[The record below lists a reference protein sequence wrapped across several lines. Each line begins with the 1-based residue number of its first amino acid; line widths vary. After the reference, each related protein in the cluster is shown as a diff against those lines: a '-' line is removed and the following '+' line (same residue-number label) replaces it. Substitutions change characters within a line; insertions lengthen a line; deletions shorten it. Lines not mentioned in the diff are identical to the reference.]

1 MNRETTF
8 HRVLNATRNTSKAAV
23 VVWAVAFAGGQA
35 LAEDIQSFTEPYRTI
50 NLAAA
55 ESGIVIGLNVEEGDL
70 VEKDQALADLNQD
83 VLKAGVA
90 IARAHRDSVSGLK
103 SAESELKL
111 RSERLTKLQALRQNE
126 NASEEEVNRAVLEF
140 EVAEARV
147 LQVREQLEIK
157 RLEYE
162 RIRLQLALRT
172 VRSPIDGVVTEL
184 YRDIGEFVSPADPVV
199 LTIVQLNPL
208 RATFSVPVANVKSIR
223 KGQSIP
229 VRIDG
234 VAKAVNAQVEL
245 VSPVINADS
254 QTVRVKVEIPNAGNK
269 IRSGAKCFF
278 AADGAKPKLAEGLR
292 TGARQ

>member
-1 MNRETTF
+1 MTGGNKVT
-8 HRVLNATRNTSKAAV
+8 ATV
-23 VVWAVAFAGGQA
+23 A
-35 LAEDIQSFTEPYRTI
+35 LALALVGSHCLADEIQSFTEPYRVI

-55 ESGIVIGLNVEEGDL
+55 ESGIVIGLNVEEGDP

-83 VLKAGVA
+83 VLKASVE
-90 IARAHRDSVSGLK
+90 IARSHRDAVSGLK

-111 RSERLTKLQALRQNE
+111 RSERLNKLQTLRLNE
-126 NASEEEVNRAVLEF
+126 NASEEEVNRAQLEF
-140 EVAEARV
+140 EVAEARL

-208 RATFSVPVANVKSIR
+208 RATFSVPVADIKSIR
-223 KGQSIP
+223 KGQTIA
-229 VRIDG
+229 VRVEG
-234 VAKAVNAQVEL
+234 VAKPVNANVEL
-245 VSPVINADS
+245 VSPVISADS
-254 QTVRVKVEIPNAGNK
+254 QTVRVKVELPNPGHR
-269 IRSGAKCFF
+269 IRSGAKCFL
-278 AADGAKPKLAEGLR
+278 ASETVKENLAEGLR
-292 TGARQ
+292 PGARQ

>member
-1 MNRETTF
+1 MTNRTRFSNQPFVHHGCRCVTT
-8 HRVLNATRNTSKAAV
+8 LAAMLATLGTH
-23 VVWAVAFAGGQA
+23 A
-35 LAEDIQSFTEPYRTI
+35 LAEEIQSFTEPCRTI

-55 ESGIVIGLNVEEGDL
+55 ESGIVIGINVEEGDA

-83 VLKAGVA
+83 VLKAGVE
-90 IARAHRDSVSGLK
+90 IARSHRDSVSALK
-103 SAESELKL
+103 SAEAELQL
-111 RSERLTKLQALRQNE
+111 RSERLRKLQELRINQ
-126 NASEEEVNRAVLEF
+126 NASEEEVNRARLEF

-147 LQVREQLEIK
+147 LQVRESLEIK

-208 RATFSVPVANVKSIR
+208 RATFSVPATDVRSLR
-223 KGQSIP
+223 KGQTIP
-229 VRIDG
+229 VRVDG
-234 VAKAVNAQVEL
+234 VTKPVNAQIEL
-245 VSPVINADS
+245 VSPVINAES
-254 QTVRVKVEIPNAGNK
+254 QTVRVKVELPNPGNR

-278 AADGAKPKLAEGLR
+278 APGTVKENLAEGLR
-292 TGARQ
+292 PGARQ

>member
-1 MNRETTF
+1 MTGGTTL
-8 HRVLNATRNTSKAAV
+8 HRVLNASRRGSQAAAAV
-23 VVWAVAFAGGQA
+23 LALAFVGGQC
-35 LAEDIQSFTEPYRTI
+35 LADDIQSFTEPYRTI

-55 ESGIVIGLNVEEGDL
+55 ESGIVIGLNVEEGDP
-70 VEKDQALADLNQD
+70 VEKDQALADLNQE
-83 VLKAGVA
+83 VLKAGVE
-90 IARAHRDSVSGLK
+90 IARAHRDAVSGLK

-111 RSERLTKLQALRQNE
+111 RSERLTKLRALRLNE
-126 NASEEEVNRAVLEF
+126 NASVEEVNRALLEF

-172 VRSPIDGVVTEL
+172 VRSPIDGIVTQL
-184 YRDIGEFVSPADPVV
+184 YRDVGEYVSPADPVV

-208 RATFSVPVANVKSIR
+208 RATFSVPVASVKSIR

-234 VAKAVNAQVEL
+234 VTKPVNAQVEL
-245 VSPVINADS
+245 VSPVISADS
-254 QTVRVKVEIPNAGNK
+254 QTVRVKVEIPNPGHR
-269 IRSGAKCFF
+269 IRSGAKCFL
-278 AADGAKPKLAEGLR
+278 AAAGAKGNLAEGLR
-292 TGARQ
+292 SGARQ

>member
-1 MNRETTF
+1 MTGGTTL
-8 HRVLNATRNTSKAAV
+8 HRVLNATRLSSNAAAV
-23 VVWAVAFAGGQA
+23 ALALALVGGQC
-35 LAEDIQSFTEPYRTI
+35 LADDIQSFTEPYRTI

-55 ESGIVIGLNVEEGDL
+55 ESGIVIGLNVDEGDP

-83 VLKAGVA
+83 VLKAGVE

-111 RSERLTKLQALRQNE
+111 RSERLTKLRALRLNE
-126 NASEEEVNRAVLEF
+126 NASEEEVNRALLEF

-162 RIRLQLALRT
+162 RMRLQLALRT
-172 VRSPIDGVVTEL
+172 IRSPIDGVVTQL

-208 RATFSVPVANVKSIR
+208 RATFSVPVASVKSIR

-234 VAKAVNAQVEL
+234 VTKPVNAEVEL
-245 VSPVINADS
+245 VSPVISADS
-254 QTVRVKVEIPNAGNK
+254 QTVRVKVDIPNPGNR
-269 IRSGAKCFF
+269 IRSGAKCFL
-278 AADGAKPKLAEGLR
+278 ASDGAKDNLAEGLR
-292 TGARQ
+292 SGARQ

>member
-1 MNRETTF
+1 MNGKCSIPRLLTAV
-8 HRVLNATRNTSKAAV
+8 RQSRKIAAV
-23 VVWAVAFAGGQA
+23 TLGLA
-35 LAEDIQSFTEPYRTI
+35 LVSGRCLADDIQSFTEPYRTI

-55 ESGIVIGLNVEEGDL
+55 ESGIVIGLNVEEGDS

-83 VLKAGVA
+83 VLKAGVE
-90 IARAHRDSVSGLK
+90 IARSHRDAVSGLK

-111 RSERLTKLQALRQNE
+111 RSERLRKLRELRQNE
-126 NASEEEVNRAVLEF
+126 NASEEEVNRAQLEF

-172 VRSPIDGVVTEL
+172 VRSPIDGVVTEV

-199 LTIVQLNPL
+199 MTIVQLNPL
-208 RATFSVPVANVKSIR
+208 RATFPVPIADVKSLR
-223 KGQSIP
+223 KGQTIS
-229 VRIDG
+229 VKVEG
-234 VAKAVNAQVEL
+234 VAKTVKAQVEL

-254 QTVRVKVEIPNAGNK
+254 QTVRVKVELPNPGYR

-278 AADGAKPKLAEGLR
+278 ASANAKENLAEGLR
-292 TGARQ
+292 SGARQ

>member
-1 MNRETTF
+1 MNGKCSIPRLLTAI
-8 HRVLNATRNTSKAAV
+8 RQSRKIAAV
-23 VVWAVAFAGGQA
+23 TLGLALVSGQC
-35 LAEDIQSFTEPYRTI
+35 LADDIQSFTEPYRTI

-55 ESGIVIGLNVEEGDL
+55 ESGIVIGLNVEEGDP

-83 VLKAGVA
+83 VLKAGVE
-90 IARAHRDSVSGLK
+90 IARSHRDAVSGLK

-111 RSERLTKLQALRQNE
+111 RSERLRKLRELRQNE
-126 NASEEEVNRAVLEF
+126 NASEEEVNRAQLEF

-199 LTIVQLNPL
+199 MTIVQLNPL
-208 RATFSVPVANVKSIR
+208 RATFPVPIADVKSLR
-223 KGQSIP
+223 KGLTIS
-229 VRIDG
+229 VKVEG
-234 VAKAVNAQVEL
+234 VAKPVKAQVEL

-254 QTVRVKVEIPNAGNK
+254 QTVRVKVELPNPGYR

-278 AADGAKPKLAEGLR
+278 ASANAKENLAEGLR
-292 TGARQ
+292 SGARQ